1 MCSCWSAR
9 VSGRNWDE
17 RASVIGRGGAKA
29 FETAGKAFDIPK
41 DLVVKAWQRVRSN
54 NGAPGVDGAAI
65 ENFERDLQANLY
77 KIWNRMSLG
86 CRAGR
91 SGSRLL
97 RGKQLPEGGGRA
109 LQVGVEEGLNA
120 LVGGTGAVSQPTGEL
135 ALASQNR
142 GHETVCLTLLDRCRN
157 GESQQLQ
164 TQGDGGSGGRVCSCH
179 GTSLDGPNDT
189 LLLRS
194 AQKERFSSVF
204 DVTPADHLSD
214 WAVGSACG
222 SGGYYSGY
230 SRILSDAVAEP
241 CCRLGA
247 NSHSGPRCV
256 VYGPQSA

>member
-1 MCSCWSAR
+1 MAS
-9 VSGRNWDE
+9 SGRDRPRQARLVQDE
-17 RASVIGRGGAKA
+17 GGA
-29 FETAGKAFDIPK
+29 GQP
-41 DLVVKAWQRVRSN
+41 R
-54 NGAPGVDGAAI
+54 GDG
-65 ENFERDLQANLY
+65 RT
-77 KIWNRMSLG
+77 
-86 CRAGR
+86 
-91 SGSRLL
+91 
-97 RGKQLPEGGGRA
+97 

-120 LVGGTGAVSQPTGEL
+120 LVGRHRGGGASRRGEL
-135 ALASQNR
+135 ALDESRIGDMRRSASP
-142 GHETVCLTLLDRCRN
+142 LLDRCRN

-194 AQKERFSSVF
+194 AQTNGFDSVF

-247 NSHSGPRCV
+247 NSHSGSRCV